1 MKGVISMQPPH
12 RYKPG
17 QGFIEYFLIIVIVVL
32 FVMIVAKL
40 FGPAIN
46 NFIQE
51 SLQNI

>member
-1 MKGVISMQPPH
+1 MQPPH